1 MSVDLVYNGQG
12 QGQVANQILNNG
24 SRLDPGSMRPF
35 VHFNEKT
42 GQWGAY
48 ISTYMGGDTKNPKN
62 FRTTPIQVN
71 ANTLRRD
78 EWKSLDESV
87 LQIAETRL
95 NGIQD
100 LISNGLTYTLGNA
113 MGTTVLEWHD
123 TGDAMEADLTMDGV
137 SRGQGDRVTFQHNYL
152 PIPIIHVDY
161 EINARVLAASRNLG
175 NPLDTLSAERAGR
188 KVADKLE
195 AMLFT
200 DTTYAFGETDSR
212 SRNSIY
218 SYINF
223 PDREE
228 LTVTAWTASAK
239 TGVGMVND
247 VLSAKQLLINA
258 KHYGGTKG
266 YTLYIPTA
274 WETTIDEDYIGTSP
288 DTSATNRTIRQRILA
303 IDKIANIKV
312 VDALPANNA
321 VLVQMSPD
329 VVRLVQGMGIQNVQW
344 STEGNFVNK
353 YKVMTI
359 QVPQIRSDRNS
370 KTGIV
375 HIST

>member
-1 MSVDLVYNGQG
+1 MSVDLVYKGQG
-12 QGQVANQILNNG
+12 QGVVANQILNNG
-24 SRLDPGSMRPF
+24 SRLDPGSMRPYL
-35 VHFNEKT
+35 HFNEKT

-48 ISTYMGGDTKNPKN
+48 TTVYKGGDATKEENYV
-62 FRTTPIQVN
+62 TYPIQVN

-78 EWKSLDESV
+78 EWKDLDAAV

-95 NGIQD
+95 KGVQD
-100 LISNGLTYTLGNA
+100 LVAAGLTYKLGNA

-123 TGDAMEADLTMDGV
+123 TGDAMEADMTMDGV
-137 SRGQGDRVTFQHNYL
+137 SRGQNDRVTFQHNYL
-152 PIPIIHVDY
+152 PIPIVHVDY

-195 AMLFT
+195 QMLFT
-200 DTTYAFGETDSR
+200 NTTYAWGETDSR

-223 PDREE
+223 PDRET

-239 TGVGMVND
+239 TGVGIVND
-247 VLSAKQLLINA
+247 ILDAKQKLINA
-258 KHYGGTKG
+258 KHYGP
-266 YTLYIPTA
+266 YQVYIPTA
-274 WETTIDEDYIGTSP
+274 WETVLDQDYVGSTP
-288 DTSATNRTIRQRILA
+288 DTSGTNRTIRERILA
-303 IDKIANIKV
+303 IDNIKGIKV
-312 VDALPANNA
+312 IDTLPANNA
-321 VLVQMSPD
+321 VMVQMTPD

-359 QVPQIRSDRNS
+359 QVPQIRSDRNG